1 MESTVVVLPGTVWQ
15 IPLIKKLKGRGY
27 RVAVV
32 HPYRDAPAFKYA
44 DEIVYADILDR
55 DAVLEAAK
63 GLKAA
68 AIMSDECDIATP
80 TLAYVSS
87 QLGLPSQTEPMA
99 RLYTDKSLMRDFCRD
114 HGLPCPEYKVCESVD
129 EAVAFFHSLR
139 SHVEENRCRKM
150 IIKPIDANSSRGVFT
165 IETEEQ
171 LHSLFDVSIGFS
183 HHRHAVI
190 CERFIDGAEFS
201 VDGIRMPGG
210 HVCLA
215 ISEKQQFEYNR
226 NLDNYLYFSYDN
238 PHYDYD
244 RLREVNNRFVELSGL
259 PFGFTHA
266 EYRCEDGEF
275 YLLEIGARGGGNLIS
290 SHVVPALTG
299 IDNYDILIDMFVG
312 NDVKDVIDEKG
323 LKNGKVAVLRFFDTT
338 EEGGVVR
345 NVIGTDFLD
354 SRKEVLYWQMNFKQG
369 DHICRPTD
377 GGNRIGFYVAC
388 TDSREAMDA
397 LQEEITEKVVI
408 EYE

>member
-1 MESTVVVLPGTVWQ
+1 MMSTVIVLPGTVWQ
-15 IPLIKKLKGRGY
+15 IPLIKKLKERGY

-32 HPYRDAPAFKYA
+32 HPYPDAPAFKYA

-55 DAVLEAAK
+55 DAVLKAAK
-63 GLKAA
+63 ELKAI

-99 RLYTDKSLMRDFCRD
+99 RLYTDKSLMRVFCRNN
-114 HGLPCPEYKVCESVD
+114 GLPCPEYKVCESVD
-129 EAVAFFHSLR
+129 EAVAFFQSMR
-139 SHVEENRCRKM
+139 RRKM

-171 LHSLFDVSIGFS
+171 LYNLFDVSIGFS

-201 VDGIRMPGG
+201 VDGIRMPSG

-215 ISEKQQFEYNR
+215 ISEKQQFDYNR

-238 PHYDYD
+238 PHFDYD
-244 RLREVNNRFVELSGL
+244 RLREVNNKFVELSGL

-266 EYRCEDGEF
+266 EYRCENGEF
-275 YLLEIGARGGGNLIS
+275 YLIEIGARGGGNLIS
-290 SHVVPALTG
+290 SHIVPALTG
-299 IDNYDILIDMFVG
+299 IDNYGILIDMFVG
-312 NDVKDVIDEKG
+312 NEVKEVIDQG
-323 LKNGKVAVLRFFDTT
+323 ALKNGKVAVLRFFDTT
-338 EEGGVVR
+338 EKGGIVHKVR
-345 NVIGTDFLD
+345 GTDYLD
-354 SRKEVLYWQMNFKQG
+354 SREEVLYWQMNFKQG

-388 TDSREAMDA
+388 ADSREEMEE
-397 LQEEITEKVVI
+397 LQKDIATKVVI